1 MPVNGGFNFHPLCFC
16 WLAGT
21 NQVVLGDLV
30 STKVDDAKRI
40 VGGITSEQKENNEEA
55 LDCDQLDDTAVVDL
69 PGERSD
75 LVKVSIFL
83 VRVSALMHLHS
94 HWYM

>member
-1 MPVNGGFNFHPLCFC
+1 M
-16 WLAGT
+16 AGT

-30 STKVDDAKRI
+30 STKVDDAKRV
-40 VGGITSEQKENNEEA
+40 VGSLNSEQKENSEEA

-75 LVKVSIFL
+75 LFKVIFFL
-83 VRVSALMHLHS
+83 GTSYLGRL
-94 HWYM
+94 

>member
-1 MPVNGGFNFHPLCFC
+1 MEVFNFHPLAFC
-16 WLAGT
+16 GVAGT

-40 VGGITSEQKENNEEA
+40 VGSLTSEHKENNEEA

-75 LVKVSIFL
+75 LVKVSFL
-83 VRVSALMHLHS
+83 FRTSD
-94 HWYM
+94 